1 VPRRDAECETVARP
15 VGIRV
20 PIEDERAADD
30 EVARHAPDA
39 EGAEASQHE
48 EGVLVD
54 QRWVSAAF
62 DDQVPAQLAVEE
74 RPVGE
79 EVGLEA
85 MARSEALKN
94 RQRRCDL
101 VHRGG
106 MHGSVGG
113 LGREHRAVLRFGVHA
128 LVAPEAACC
137 TLERRVERLPGGV
150 PGASSQCDPDDTD
163 EHHQPP
169 HDGRSVATTT
179 RRSQGDAGEH
189 ATSNSAMMVARRAQ

>member
-1 VPRRDAECETVARP
+1 MPRRDAECETEARP

-62 DDQVPAQLAVEE
+62 DDQVARELAIEE
-74 RPVGE
+74 RPAGE

-85 MARSEALKN
+85 MARPEALQD

-101 VHRGG
+101 VHRRGV
-106 MHGSVGG
+106 HGAVGG

-128 LVAPEAACC
+128 LVAAEAACG
-137 TLERRVERLPGGV
+137 TLEGRLERLAGGV
-150 PGASSQCDPDDTD
+150 SGAASQCHPDDTD

-169 HDGRSVATTT
+169 HDDRSVATTT